1 MRIVLLAGV
10 TALTLTGLSVP
21 ASHAQDALG
30 GAIVGGATGAA
41 IGGAVGG
48 GRGAAIGAG
57 VGAATG
63 AAAGAAAGER
73 RAYRGSRAE
82 YVVRERPGYRVRTCW
97 RNDFGERVCRSR
109 SRY

>member
-1 MRIVLLAGV
+1 MRVMLLAGV

-63 AAAGAAAGER
+63 GER

-97 RNDFGERVCRSR
+97 RNDFGERVCRYR

>member
-1 MRIVLLAGV
+1 MSDPTKEPSGGRKRFRSIQVYRGDSIMRTFLLAGV
-10 TALTLTGLSVP
+10 TALTLTGVSVP

-48 GRGAAIGAG
+48 GRGAAVGAG
-57 VGAATG
+57 VGAVTG
-63 AAAGAAAGER
+63 AAVGANAGER

-82 YVVRERPGYRVRTCW
+82 YVV
-97 RNDFGERVCRSR
+97 
-109 SRY
+109 

>member
-1 MRIVLLAGV
+1 MRIMLLAGV

-41 IGGAVGG
+41 IGGAVDG

-63 AAAGAAAGER
+63 AAAGASAGERR

-82 YVVRERPGYRVRTCW
+82 YVEERPGYRVRTCW
-97 RNDFGERVCRSR
+97 RNDIGERVCRYR